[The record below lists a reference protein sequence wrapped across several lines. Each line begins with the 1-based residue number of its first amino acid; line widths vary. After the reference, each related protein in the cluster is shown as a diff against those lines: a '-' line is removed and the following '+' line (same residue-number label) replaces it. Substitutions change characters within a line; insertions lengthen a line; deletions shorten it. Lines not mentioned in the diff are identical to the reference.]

1 MSAVNLLDED
11 LFLWNEFRSG
21 NAEAFG
27 ALIRVHYPDLFQYG
41 TRFTKDKELVK
52 DCLQDLF
59 LELWANRE
67 TISETSF
74 VKYYLLK
81 SLRRRLNKKIG
92 RSRYTGSWEE
102 LHFESLFNGSPSI
115 EVSII
120 HEENLAELVR
130 KMRQALAGLSK
141 RQQEVIYLRFYLDAD
156 IDEIGEIM
164 GLNRQSVYK
173 LLHEGLKKL
182 KKSSGKP
189 SRFFFFLPF
198 I

>member
-67 TISETSF
+67 TISETCF

-120 HEENLAELVR
+120 REENLAELVR

-141 RQQEVIYLRFYLDAD
+141 RQQEVVYLRFYLDAD
-156 IDEIGEIM
+156 IDEIAEIM
-164 GLNRQSVYK
+164 GLNRQSIYN

>member
-120 HEENLAELVR
+120 REENLAELVR

-156 IDEIGEIM
+156 IDEIAEIM
-164 GLNRQSVYK
+164 GLNRQSVYN

>member
-120 HEENLAELVR
+120 REENLADLVR

-141 RQQEVIYLRFYLDAD
+141 RQQEVIYLRFYVDAD
-156 IDEIGEIM
+156 IDEIAEIM
-164 GLNRQSVYK
+164 ALNRQSVYN

>member
-52 DCLQDLF
+52 DCLQDLS

-92 RSRYTGSWEE
+92 RSRYTGSWEG

-115 EVSII
+115 ESGII
-120 HEENLAELVR
+120 HEKNLAGPVR

-141 RQQEVIYLRFYLDAD
+141 SQQEVIYLRFYVDAD
-156 IDEIGEIM
+156 IDEIAEIM
-164 GLNRQSVYK
+164 GINGQSVYN

-189 SRFFFFLPF
+189 SRHGKF
-198 I
+198 

>member
-11 LFLWNEFRSG
+11 LFLWNEFRGG

-27 ALIRVHYPDLFQYG
+27 ALVRVHYPDLFQYG
-41 TRFTKDKELVK
+41 TRFTKEKELVK

-59 LELWANRE
+59 LELWANRD

-115 EVSII
+115 EISII
-120 HEENLAELVR
+120 RQENLAGLVR
-130 KMRQALAGLSK
+130 KMRSTLAGLSK
-141 RQQEVIYLRFYLDAD
+141 NHGPQPAICLQHSPRRPEKTKKIFRQTQ
-156 IDEIGEIM
+156 
-164 GLNRQSVYK
+164 
-173 LLHEGLKKL
+173 
-182 KKSSGKP
+182 
-189 SRFFFFLPF
+189 
-198 I
+198 

>member
-120 HEENLAELVR
+120 REENLAELVR
-130 KMRQALAGLSK
+130 KMHQALMGLSK
-141 RQQEVIYLRFYLDAD
+141 RQQEVIYLSFYLDAD
-156 IDEIGEIM
+156 IDEIAEIM
-164 GLNRQSVYK
+164 GLNRQSIYN